1 LVKNSRD
8 LEKHLRGVRAAQ
20 VGALLGGGGGNDET
34 DNETVKSENFKILK
48 IQVANDA
55 QINLNVE
62 SLVA

>member
-1 LVKNSRD
+1 MICRKN
-8 LEKHLRGVRAAQ
+8 EK
-20 VGALLGGGGGNDET
+20 
-34 DNETVKSENFKILK
+34 FKILK